1 MGVILFKAHHSF
13 GDGIG
18 CSQFFLVLSE
28 IFDSDALPTLK
39 PISFMQKVVIAL
51 LSPWLIIK
59 TAVEAL

>member
-39 PISFMQKVVIAL
+39 PITFMNKVAITL
-51 LSPWLIIK
+51 LSPWLIFK
-59 TAVEAL
+59 TTVEAL